1 MNNLTNVIVYN
12 ALDGMISS
20 GILLSKNYVTLCG
33 NIANKQLAENIELN
47 LKPFDLR
54 LQLLDAEIRQL
65 NCF

>member
-12 ALDGMISS
+12 AIDGIISS
-20 GILLSKNYVTLCG
+20 GILSNKNCVTLCV
-33 NIANKQLAENIELN
+33 NIGNKQLAEDIELN
-47 LKPFDLR
+47 LEPLDLR